1 VSNADEL
8 KQQQRNVWAA
18 AAPGWERWAP
28 WFLERMRPATE
39 WLCEAAGAAP
49 GMTIVDVA
57 CGVGDPAVEL
67 ARRTRPGGRVIATDM
82 ATEMVEAT
90 RRAASAAGVDNLDAQ
105 VMDAEQMRLDDA
117 FADAVTC
124 RWGLM
129 FPPEPARAVSEMR
142 RVLKP
147 GGRLAVAAW
156 SDQSKNTYFT
166 AMVPAIA
173 KHVTVPPFDPD
184 APGPFRLAAP
194 GKLPRLLEDAGFQ
207 GIEVVERTFD
217 VVFDSVDQFLAI
229 QRDMSSMMRN
239 ARATLPPEQL
249 ARLDDDVRAALQP
262 FVDGDGKVRLIATP
276 LFARATR

>member
-8 KQQQRNVWAA
+8 KTQQKNIWAA

-39 WLCEAAGAAP
+39 WICEAAGASP

-67 ARRTRPGGRVIATDM
+67 ARRVRPGGRVIATDM
-82 ATEMVEAT
+82 SPEMAEAT
-90 RRAASAAGVDNLDAQ
+90 RRAAGAAGLDNVDVQ
-105 VMDAEQMRLDDA
+105 VMDAEALRLDDA
-117 FADAVTC
+117 IADAATC

-129 FPPEPARAVSEMR
+129 FPPEPARAASEMR
-142 RVLKP
+142 RILKP

-156 SDQSKNTYFT
+156 ADPSKNTYFT
-166 AMVPAIA
+166 AMVPGVA
-173 KHVTVPPFDPD
+173 KHVAVPPFDPD

-194 GKLPRLLEDAGFQ
+194 GKLQGLLEGAGFQ
-207 GIEVVERTFD
+207 SIEIVERTFD
-217 VVFDSVDQFLAI
+217 VVFDSADQFLAI

-239 ARATLPPEQL
+239 ARATLPPAEL
-249 ARLDDDVRAALQP
+249 AQLDDDVRAALQP

-276 LFARATR
+276 LFARAQR